1 MKELQAL
8 QKQRGISLSGLLLW
22 AAVLVVLSI
31 SALKIAPA
39 YLEFFSIKKNLAAI
53 VKESDTQN
61 IDMNQVRLL
70 FGKRA
75 AIDNI
80 KSVGAQD
87 IKVKKEGGQLILSA
101 SYQLKI
107 PLVSNISLTIDF
119 EAVSD

>member
-31 SALKIAPA
+31 SALRIAPA